1 MAVEPVLASSLIA
14 LEEIGLYEER
24 ARQRLRVGSGCAA
37 VDDALSGGVVYGQDG
52 IYNISGA
59 TGDQAAE
66 TISLR
71 LLISHLLASATHTAT
86 LIDATGNLDVL
97 KLYRN
102 LITRLSTTNDDHEA
116 NVKQATST
124 LDRVKIM
131 RVFDF
136 EGVVEGLNE
145 LVDELEGRNL
155 PRGTVM
161 DSQEDAEEI
170 LDLGVQAKTEKKQET
185 TRQKAEAGMILINNL
200 SQVLGLL
207 LKNNYVQGMSCD
219 QVSMRG
225 RSLQDIT
232 GQATIATLVRRLR
245 NMAQQHNLCVVLLSW
260 SVTYNSDHERVSIFE
275 AIKARPGLGKSLGY
289 LVDTQI
295 LVDAIPRKAR
305 SKGHNSNSV
314 NVIEVVHSRGSHQA
328 GKFGIFDVTAD
339 GELKAVV

>member
-66 TISLR
+66 TISLH
-71 LLISHLLASATHTAT
+71 LLISHLLAAATHTAT

-170 LDLGVQAKTEKKQET
+170 LDLRVQAKTEKKQET

-207 LKNNYVQGMSCD
+207 LKNNYVQ
-219 QVSMRG
+219 
-225 RSLQDIT
+225 

>member
-1 MAVEPVLASSLIA
+1 MAVKPVLASSLIA

-24 ARQRLRVGSGCAA
+24 ARERLRVGSGCAA

-66 TISLR
+66 TISLH
-71 LLISHLLASATHTAT
+71 LLISHLLASSTHTAT

-102 LITRLSTTNDDHEA
+102 LITRLSTRNNDHEA
-116 NVKQATST
+116 NVKQATLT

-145 LVDELEGRNL
+145 LVDELEEKDL

-170 LDLGVQAKTEKKQET
+170 LDLSVQAKTEKKQQT

-207 LKNNYVQGMSCD
+207 LKNNYVQGQAS
-219 QVSMRG
+219 
-225 RSLQDIT
+225 IT
-232 GQATIATLVRRLR
+232 TLVRRLR

-260 SVTYNSDHERVSIFE
+260 SVTYNSDQERASIFE

-295 LVDAIPRKAR
+295 LVDAVPRRAR
-305 SKGHNSNSV
+305 SQGNNSDMV

-328 GKFGIFDVTAD
+328 GKFGIFDVTGD